1 MVIGLGSMLGAGVFV
16 VFAPATAVAG
26 GGGLLLALAVAG
38 FVAICNA
45 TSSARLAARYPE
57 SGGTYV
63 YGRERLGDFAG
74 FLAGWGFVV
83 GKTAS
88 CAAMALTIGAYLA
101 PAWAR
106 PVALAA
112 VVALTAVNLLG
123 VTKTARVTR
132 WLVLL
137 TLAVLVAVV
146 AAGSTAVARAGYVH
160 IGQSRWDGALTAAGL
175 LFFAF
180 AGYARIATLGEEVRD
195 PERTIPRA
203 VPVALGI
210 VLAVYLVVGAVAL
223 VVLGAARLA
232 TAGAPLA
239 DVVSAARAPWLAWP
253 VRLGAGIAV
262 VGVLLAL
269 LAGVARTALAMARRS
284 DLPGALAAVHP
295 ARRVPHRAQL
305 AVGVMV
311 MLLVAVADLR
321 GAIGFSSFTVLVYY
335 AIANAS
341 AFTLGG
347 ALWRRALAA
356 LGLAGC
362 VTLALALPW
371 RSALAGSA
379 VLAAGTVVYAVRR
392 RFR

>member
-1 MVIGLGSMLGAGVFV
+1 MTRALV
-16 VFAPATAVAG
+16 AV
-26 GGGLLLALAVAG
+26 
-38 FVAICNA
+38 
-45 TSSARLAARYPE
+45 
-57 SGGTYV
+57 
-63 YGRERLGDFAG
+63 
-74 FLAGWGFVV
+74 
-83 GKTAS
+83 
-88 CAAMALTIGAYLA
+88 
-101 PAWAR
+101 
-106 PVALAA
+106 
-112 VVALTAVNLLG
+112 
-123 VTKTARVTR
+123 
-132 WLVLL
+132 
-137 TLAVLVAVV
+137 TLAVLALVV
-146 AAGSTAVARAGYVH
+146 TVGVVRGSTVH
-160 IGQSRWDGALTAAGL
+160 IGQSHWDGVLTAAGL

-195 PERTIPRA
+195 PERTIPCA